1 MCPSGI
7 YEIKCKICNKA
18 YIGQSGRPIT
28 VRHKEHE
35 RYIRTNNLA
44 STHIIH
50 ILDNSPEDGEGND
63 TLKLLQPCNK
73 GMKMSRWEFLYIQ
86 IYRQHNRLITEQLAK
101 HINPLYEQAY
111 LPRAHQ
117 NTP

>member
-1 MCPSGI
+1 MKRVSQLQNSSAVVHSLHVGGGGGADKSLAGP
-7 YEIKCKICNKA
+7 ERKQATATKA
-18 YIGQSGRPIT
+18 YCWGS
-28 VRHKEHE
+28 
-35 RYIRTNNLA
+35 
-44 STHIIH
+44 
-50 ILDNSPEDGEGND
+50 
-63 TLKLLQPCNK
+63 
-73 GMKMSRWEFLYIQ
+73 LYIQ